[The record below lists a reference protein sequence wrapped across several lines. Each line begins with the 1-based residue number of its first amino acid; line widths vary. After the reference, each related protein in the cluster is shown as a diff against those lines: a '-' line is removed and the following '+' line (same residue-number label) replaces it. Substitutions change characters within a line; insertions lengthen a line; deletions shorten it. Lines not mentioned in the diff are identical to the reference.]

1 MLKVLIKKQLLE
13 VFRSYFYDAKKNR
26 MRSKGAIVGFFVFF
40 ILIMAGV
47 LGGIFTGLAL
57 TLCGSLNV
65 TGMGW
70 LYFLLMGG
78 IAVVLGAF
86 GSVFNTYSGLYLAKD
101 NDLLLS
107 LPIPVR
113 TIITARLMNVYLL
126 GTMYSATAMLP
137 TLIVYWVVAGI
148 TVPRV
153 ICGLTLFLIVSLIV
167 LLLSCILGWVVAKI
181 SLRLK
186 NKSFV
191 TVLVSLVFVG
201 AYYFFY
207 FRASGMIQNMIAH
220 AQEYG
225 EQIKGAAHVLY
236 RFGRIGEG
244 DWLAAAMFLAATL
257 ALAAL
262 VWRLLSRTFLNIATD
277 TGRTEKKRYVEK
289 PVREKSLFSALL
301 SKEFSRLTASANYML
316 NCCLGVLLIPAL
328 GVLILVKGQEMFTV
342 LERVFSAMPDAPAV
356 LVSAMVCM
364 LASMV
369 DPAAPSVSLEGKSLW
384 ICQSLPISSKVVLR
398 AKEGMQ
404 LILTMVP
411 MAFTGLCAAL
421 VLPGSP
427 ALKVLMAVTPLAY
440 AAFTATFGLLVGVK
454 MPLMNWTDETAP
466 IKQSGSVVIVLFGGM
481 GVSVALGGLYLLIG
495 SQLSGALYLGL
506 WTAALAVAAIIM
518 QRWLDGKGSVV
529 FAELSV

>member
-1 MLKVLIKKQLLE
+1 MLKVLLKKQLFE
-13 VFRSYFYDAKKNR
+13 VFKGYFYDAKKNK
-26 MRSKGAIVGFFVFF
+26 MRSKGGIAAYIVLFLVIMVGF
-40 ILIMAGV
+40 
-47 LGGIFTGLAL
+47 LGGMFTFLSLSMCGGLTQA
-57 TLCGSLNV
+57 
-65 TGMGW
+65 GMGW
-70 LYFLLMGG
+70 LYFLLMGM
-78 IAVVLGAF
+78 IAIALGAF

-107 LPIPVR
+107 MPIPVR
-113 TIITARLMNVYLL
+113 HIITARLLNVFLL
-126 GTMYSATAMLP
+126 GTMYAATAFVP
-137 TLIVYWVVAGI
+137 ALIVYWCVAGL
-148 TVPRV
+148 TAARV
-153 ICGLTLFLIVSLIV
+153 VCGVLMFLIVSAIV
-167 LLLSCILGWVVAKI
+167 LILSCLLGWVVAKI
-181 SLRLK
+181 SLKLK
-186 NKSFV
+186 NKSFISV
-191 TVLVSLVFVG
+191 FISLVFVG

-225 EQIKGAAHVLY
+225 EQMKGTAHVLY
-236 RFGRIGEG
+236 RFGCIGEG
-244 DWLAAAMFLAATL
+244 DWLAAAMFLAVTL

-262 VWRLLSRTFLNIATD
+262 VWRLLSRTFLSITTD
-277 TGRTEKKRYVEK
+277 TKKKKKKHYVEK
-289 PVREKSLFSALL
+289 PVREKSLFGALL

-328 GVLILVKGQEMFTV
+328 GVLILVKGPEVFSV

-384 ICQSLPISSKVVLR
+384 ICQSLPVSSKVVLR

-481 GVSVALGGLYLLIG
+481 GVSLALGGLYLLIG

-518 QRWLDGKGSVV
+518 QRWLDGKGCVV
-529 FAELSV
+529 FAEL

>member
-26 MRSKGAIVGFFVFF
+26 MRSKGAIAGFFVFF

-57 TLCGSLNV
+57 TLCGSLNAA
-65 TGMGW
+65 GMGW

-167 LLLSCILGWVVAKI
+167 LLLSCVLGWAVAKI
-181 SLRLK
+181 SQRLK

-201 AYYFFY
+201 VYYFFY

-225 EQIKGAAHVLY
+225 EQIKGTAHVLY
-236 RFGRIGEG
+236 RFGCIGEG
-244 DWLAAAMFLAATL
+244 DWLAAAMFLAVTL

-262 VWRLLSRTFLNIATD
+262 VWRLLSRTFLGIATD

-289 PVREKSLFSALL
+289 PVREKPLFGALL

-328 GVLILVKGQEMFTV
+328 GVLILVKGHEVFSV

-364 LASMV
+364 VASMV

-398 AKEGMQ
+398 AKEGVQ

-421 VLPGSP
+421 ILPGSP

-481 GVSVALGGLYLLIG
+481 GVSLALGGLYLLIG
-495 SQLSGALYLGL
+495 SQLSGAFYLGL

-518 QRWLDGKGSVV
+518 QRWLDGKGSVI
-529 FAELSV
+529 FAEL

>member
-1 MLKVLIKKQLLE
+1 MLKVLLKKQLSE

-26 MRSKGAIVGFFVFF
+26 MRSKGAIAGFFVFF

-57 TLCGSLNV
+57 TLCGSLDQA
-65 TGMGW
+65 GMGW

-78 IAVVLGAF
+78 IAMVLGAF

-107 LPIPVR
+107 LPIPVK

-137 TLIVYWVVAGI
+137 TLIVYWAVAGI

-153 ICGLTLFLIVSLIV
+153 ICGLTLFVIVSLIV
-167 LLLSCILGWVVAKI
+167 LLLSCVLGWAVAKI

-186 NKSFV
+186 NKSFI

-207 FRASGMIQNMIAH
+207 FRANDMIQDMIAH
-220 AQEYG
+220 AQIYG
-225 EQIKGAAHVLY
+225 EQIKGSANVLY
-236 RFGRIGEG
+236 QFGRIGEG
-244 DWLAAAMFLAATL
+244 DWLAAAIFLAVTL

-262 VWRLLSRTFLNIATD
+262 VWRLLSRTFLSIATD

-289 PVREKSLFSALL
+289 PVREKPLFSALL
-301 SKEFSRLTASANYML
+301 GKEFSRLTASANYML
-316 NCCLGVLLIPAL
+316 NCCLGVLLIPAF
-328 GVLILVKGQEMFTV
+328 GVLILVKGQEVFSV
-342 LERVFSAMPDAPAV
+342 LGRVFSAMPDAPAV
-356 LVSAMVCM
+356 LVSAVVCM

-384 ICQSLPISSKVVLR
+384 ISQSLPILPRLVLR

-404 LILTMVP
+404 LILTAVP
-411 MAFTGLCAAL
+411 MLFAGLCAAL

-427 ALKVLMAVTPLAY
+427 ALKAMMVLMPLAY

-481 GVSVALGGLYLLIG
+481 GVSLALGGLYLLVG
-495 SQLSGALYLGL
+495 SRLSGALYLGL
-506 WTAALAVAAIIM
+506 WTAVLAVAAIIM
-518 QRWLDGKGSVV
+518 QRWLDGKGSVI
-529 FAELSV
+529 FAEL